1 MRTPF
6 SLKLSL
12 LWGTRSQSPRRNDVD
27 STASNNVKNNP
38 YICFVVN
45 AVGETSVPAD
55 IASAIVK
62 YTDADVDILAWF
74 AAEPFNG
81 DERLGVTCLNAPGT
95 TVGADV
101 RIIRRTA
108 SILSEYDIV
117 QAHHNHS
124 GSFAKAIARYLGV
137 PSVSREG
144 NMRKGFN
151 RLGRVANGL
160 TNPLA
165 DRVVCNSRAVYD
177 SFTRWEDFILPEERV
192 RFIPNG
198 VDLDR
203 IDAGR
208 NLEWSARETA
218 GVNDETVLVGTAGML
233 TEQKDHDTLVRA
245 LAIVRNRSDLP
256 IELVIAGDG
265 PEEHSLRRVAAQ
277 HGVADAVHFLGYLDR
292 RYVYKMFDEIDI
304 YAMPSLWEGFS
315 AAAVEGLATDNAA
328 IFSEIPPFVEP
339 YSDVALFH
347 PTGDADRLA
356 DHVVSLATDTEYRD
370 CLAVAGQELVR
381 EKYEMRVVA
390 EAYRELYSELLD

>member
-1 MRTPF
+1 MT
-6 SLKLSL
+6 
-12 LWGTRSQSPRRNDVD
+12 GTSPRV
-27 STASNNVKNNP
+27 
-38 YICFVVN
+38 CFVVN

-55 IASAIVK
+55 IATAVVK
-62 YTDADVDILAWF
+62 YTDAEVDILAWF
-74 AAEPFNG
+74 DAESFDG
-81 DERLGVTCLNAPGT
+81 DDRVGVTCLDAPDT

-101 RIIRRTA
+101 QTVRRTA
-108 SILSEYDIV
+108 AILREYDVV

-124 GSFAKAIARYLGV
+124 GSFAKAIARCLGV

-151 RLGRVANGL
+151 RLGRVANGF

-177 SFTRWEDFILPEERV
+177 SFTRWEDILLPEDRV

-198 VDLDR
+198 VDFAR

-208 NLEWSARETA
+208 TVDWSAREVAGIDDDTA
-218 GVNDETVLVGTAGML
+218 LVGTAGML
-233 TEQKDHDTLVRA
+233 TEQKDQATLVRA
-245 LAIVRNRSDLP
+245 LALARDRSATP

-265 PEEHSLRRVAAQ
+265 PEEDALRRVTAE
-277 HGVADAVHFLGYLDR
+277 HGVTDAVHFLGYLDR
-292 RYVYKMFDEIDI
+292 RYVYKMLDEIDI

-328 IFSEIPPFVEP
+328 VFSEIPPFTEP

-347 PTGDADRLA
+347 PTGDATRLA
-356 DHVVSLATDTEYRD
+356 DHLVTLASDIERRQRLAT
-370 CLAVAGQELVR
+370 AGRELVQ
-381 EKYEMRVVA
+381 EKYEIRTVA
-390 EAYRELYSELLD
+390 NAYRELYGELVD

>member
-1 MRTPF
+1 MEPM
-6 SLKLSL
+6 SES
-12 LWGTRSQSPRRNDVD
+12 SPRV
-27 STASNNVKNNP
+27 
-38 YICFVVN
+38 CFVVN

-55 IASAIVK
+55 IATAVVK
-62 YTDADVDILAWF
+62 YTDAKVDILAWF
-74 AAEPFNG
+74 DAESFEG
-81 DERLGVTCLNAPGT
+81 DERVGVTCLDAPNT

-101 RIIRRTA
+101 RTIRRTA
-108 SILSEYDIV
+108 SILSEYDVV

-124 GSFAKAIARYLGV
+124 GSFAKAIARYVGV

-177 SFTRWEDFILPEERV
+177 SFTWWEDFILPEERV

-198 VDLDR
+198 VDFDR

-208 NLEWSARETA
+208 NLDWSARETA
-218 GVNDETVLVGTAGML
+218 GLDDETVLVGTAGML
-233 TEQKDHDTLVRA
+233 TEQKDQGTLVRA
-245 LAIVRNRSDLP
+245 LAIARNSSEVP

-265 PEEHSLRRVAAQ
+265 PEEDSLRKVAAQ
-277 HGVADAVHFLGYLDR
+277 HGVDDAVHFLGYLDR
-292 RYVYKMFDEIDI
+292 RYVYKMLDEIDI

-328 IFSEIPPFVEP
+328 IFSEIPPFTQP

-347 PTGDADRLA
+347 PTGDATRLA
-356 DHVVSLATDTEYRD
+356 DHVVTLATDYERREG
-370 CLAVAGQELVR
+370 LSAAGQELVR
-381 EKYEMRVVA
+381 EKYEIRTVA
-390 EAYRELYSELLD
+390 NAYRELYGELLD